1 VTKVKLAD
9 LSPLVGISSLDRSQ
23 LSMISKNELR
33 SRYHCLFSNLSW
45 ASCSLPEFEISKFL
59 SEMMSALTVRLD
71 SSSVWNCSTILLN
84 RGIDLTD
91 FEYSVNR
98 LASDSRITHI

>member
-1 VTKVKLAD
+1 MTKVKLAD